1 MKLRSKEEN
10 WESEMVNRTVKASFM
25 VMGALAAMIDW
36 WKENVGESVMLQCEI
51 WSSEEH
57 ERENAREK
65 KECAWKKNRENGEE
79 GGESEWN
86 EWSVLSKNVFFFSS
100 FPFFG
105 FIICLLLLAYS
116 S

>member
-57 ERENAREK
+57 ERE
-65 KECAWKKNRENGEE
+65 CDGEE
-79 GGESEWN
+79 GVCVEEEQRKWRRR
-86 EWSVLSKNVFFFSS
+86 WWKWMKWMKCAF
-100 FPFFG
+100 
-105 FIICLLLLAYS
+105 
-116 S
+116 